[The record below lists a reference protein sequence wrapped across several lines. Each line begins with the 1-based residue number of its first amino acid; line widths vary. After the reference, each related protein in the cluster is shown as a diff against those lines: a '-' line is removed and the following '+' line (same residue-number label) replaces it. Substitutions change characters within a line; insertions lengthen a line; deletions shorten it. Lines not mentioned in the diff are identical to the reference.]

1 MYKFYVIN
9 LFDRYL
15 KVNQLL
21 TNIIIY
27 VIILEGVG
35 MMNIAFKISDFLNL
49 PTIIAFGLG
58 ILLGFLLLLLIYLL
72 AVIRGMNTEMRKR
85 KVQEMS
91 VDESEIEWLI
101 NEAKSRFLLLEKA
114 KEGSTFANV
123 YQISKD
129 LANDIASKFYPRS
142 KKPLQEL
149 TIDETLIL
157 LHYITDRVDE
167 LLQARILK
175 MFRGMTIKQI
185 LALRTTTTKVKESKI
200 YKTAVGAKLGQVWS
214 ALRYANPF
222 YWIKKGTID
231 QAIKIIIKKIALN
244 SIVITGEET
253 YKIYSKKIFEVTK
266 DEDLTLDELDEY
278 IDLEREIVNE

>member
-1 MYKFYVIN
+1 
-9 LFDRYL
+9 
-15 KVNQLL
+15 
-21 TNIIIY
+21 
-27 VIILEGVG
+27 

-91 VDESEIEWLI
+91 VDENEIEWLI